1 MHFSSCLKEEKAAL
15 RLFFPSCFRSAQQE
29 RRQTRRASLVS
40 LARPRAVAASRGT
53 TAYRCPPAVFQSLP
67 PPSRGGGSGYARHR
81 VGELCPRGDSTAGVR
96 EKAEEPPGRP
106 VPSQTSAPRPRAA
119 LLRGV
124 SPASLRGSRQ
134 PSEGFSRA
142 TGPARP
148 CPRADEDRNA
158 AALRRVASPPGPSR
172 FPRAGGAGGARGLPG
187 GPALLT

>member
-1 MHFSSCLKEEKAAL
+1 MHFSSCLKKEKAAL

-96 EKAEEPPGRP
+96 EKAEEPPARP
-106 VPSQTSAPRPRAA
+106 VPSQTSAPRPRAPRAA
-119 LLRGV
+119 L
-124 SPASLRGSRQ
+124 LRGSRQ

-142 TGPARP
+142 TVPARP
-148 CPRADEDRNA
+148 VP
-158 AALRRVASPPGPSR
+158 
-172 FPRAGGAGGARGLPG
+172 ARGR
-187 GPALLT
+187 TRT